1 MSTNQKELLEK
12 HEEWQDTIEVK
23 PKIKTNIKMRV
34 TLEQSEKVQ
43 EICFKNGIDWISKKR
58 NVQFTDNPFLFIDEY
73 ISLMNEDEDE
83 DFLEEENEEIGPELF
98 IRTNGTCI
106 EKEEFTYPMWFKSIE
121 NKQIVRF
128 DSLIQGDVV
137 YGSQLYDIGYT
148 SKKWTPHTNTEVWEQ
163 VEEPKEIKQENSI
176 NNGGSTD
183 YYKLPKNVKDLQD
196 LIEYK
201 DMNFALGNIFKAV
214 YRLGNCSH
222 SNAIRDLNKIV
233 YFANRELERLKKV
246 NNAS

>member
-12 HEEWQDTIEVK
+12 HEEWQDTE
-23 PKIKTNIKMRV
+23 
-34 TLEQSEKVQ
+34 
-43 EICFKNGIDWISKKR
+43 EIDA
-58 NVQFTDNPFLFIDEY
+58 DLFI
-73 ISLMNEDEDE
+73 I
-83 DFLEEENEEIGPELF
+83 
-98 IRTNGTCI
+98 TNGTCI
-106 EKEEFTYPMWFKSIE
+106 KKEEFTYPMWFRYKVFDLGY
-121 NKQIVRF
+121 IVRF
-128 DSLIQGDVV
+128 DSLTTGEVIPHHNWTLDC
-137 YGSQLYDIGYT
+137 YICDNL
-148 SKKWTPHTNTEVWEQ
+148 TPHTNTKVWEQ